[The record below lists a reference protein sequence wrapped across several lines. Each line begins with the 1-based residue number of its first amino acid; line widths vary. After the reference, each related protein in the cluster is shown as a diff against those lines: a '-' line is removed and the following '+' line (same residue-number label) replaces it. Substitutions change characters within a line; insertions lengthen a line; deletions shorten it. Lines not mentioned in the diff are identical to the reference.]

1 MTTPH
6 LSLWRVFF
14 IADGTEVEWLLEDA
28 TRLSPTARGIGS
40 RERSVMSKTAN
51 ADDGTDNEGAAAE
64 AQLDQDSSLQELVAA
79 RRRQLAQIEADCE
92 QIKRVVGELVVGNE
106 PHTDATDEVHEV
118 IADTM
123 SELSQEKEA
132 VRLPEIIFALWL
144 ELNRVTGMLVEASE
158 QAEEGEQ
165 GGEAGAGAE
174 ETAVT
179 ENRELGGPTKAE
191 SADDDEDDPMA
202 TSARMFQ

>member
-1 MTTPH
+1 
-6 LSLWRVFF
+6 
-14 IADGTEVEWLLEDA
+14 
-28 TRLSPTARGIGS
+28 
-40 RERSVMSKTAN
+40 MSKTAN

-92 QIKRVVGELVVGNE
+92 QIKRVVGNE

-165 GGEAGAGAE
+165 DGEAGAGAE